1 MKVFIKTFLLF
12 LFCCASF
19 RGHAQSNAGTISGAA
34 TFCSCTNSGFLALV
48 GYSGAIQGWESST
61 DGGLNWTSTSNIL
74 NQQSYTNLCQTTC
87 YRAIV
92 MAAGFPPDT
101 SAMACMTVYQPSA
114 GGTISGG
121 GTFCGGS
128 GNGTLTLTG
137 NTGNP
142 VNWQYSTDNGVTW
155 LSVANTSTTLNYTNI
170 SQNTIY
176 EAVVQNGPSCPSDTS
191 TQSAFVIDALS
202 SAGTISGNDTV
213 CYGANSGT
221 ISLSGITG
229 NVLTWAYSVDTGTSW
244 TPIPNITTTQNYSN
258 LTQQTLYAAI
268 VQNNSCPADTS
279 AAVTIDVFAPFPVS
293 AGNDTMIDLGT
304 SLVLNGSGTGAAI
317 WSPATGLNSTTLFT
331 PTSTPSADIVYT
343 LTVLDSNGCTNSDN
357 VTITV
362 IFPQF
367 NGMISNLFT
376 PNADGINDTWYIQDI
391 DKFPGNEVFVY
402 NIYGNKVYEKKD
414 YMNDWKGTYN
424 GADLPDGTYYY
435 ILKFDAGSK
444 PHKGSVD
451 ILRNK

>member
-1 MKVFIKTFLLF
+1 MSVFSKTFLLL
-12 LFCCASF
+12 LFCCVVTHT
-19 RGHAQSNAGTISGAA
+19 RAQSVGGTISGAA

-48 GYSGAIQGWESST
+48 GYNGAIQGWESST
-61 DGGLNWTSTSNIL
+61 DGGMSWTSTSNIL
-74 NQQSYTNLCQTTC
+74 NQQSYTNLCQSTC

-92 MAAGFPPDT
+92 TAAGFPPDT
-101 SAMACMTVYQPSA
+101 SAVACMTVYQPSA

-121 GTFCGGS
+121 GTFCAGS
-128 GNGTLTLTG
+128 GNGTLTLSG

-142 VNWQYSTDNGVTW
+142 TNWQYSTDNGATW
-155 LSVANTSTTLNYTNI
+155 LSVANTTTTLNYTSI
-170 SQNTIY
+170 TQNTIY
-176 EAVVQNGPSCPSDTS
+176 EAVVQNGPTCPSDTS
-191 TQSAFVIDALS
+191 SQAIFNIDSLS

-213 CYGANSGT
+213 CFGANSGT
-221 ISLSGITG
+221 INLSGITG
-229 NVLTWAYSVDTGTSW
+229 IVSTWAYSTDNGLSW
-244 TPIPNITTTQNYSN
+244 TPIPNVTTTQNYSN

-268 VQNNSCPADTS
+268 VQNASCPADTS
-279 AAVTIDVFAPFPVS
+279 LPVTIGVFAPFAVS
-293 AGNDTMIDLGT
+293 AGNDTSVEIGS

-317 WSPATGLNSTTLFT
+317 WSPATGLNSTTMYT
-331 PTSTPSADIVYT
+331 PTSTPSNDIVYT

-357 VTITV
+357 VSITV

-367 NGMISNLFT
+367 TGMISNLFT

-391 DKFPGNEVFVY
+391 ENFPGNEVFVY

-424 GADLPDGTYYY
+424 GAALPDGTYYY
-435 ILKFDAGSK
+435 ILKFDDGSK
-444 PHKGSVD
+444 PLKGSLD